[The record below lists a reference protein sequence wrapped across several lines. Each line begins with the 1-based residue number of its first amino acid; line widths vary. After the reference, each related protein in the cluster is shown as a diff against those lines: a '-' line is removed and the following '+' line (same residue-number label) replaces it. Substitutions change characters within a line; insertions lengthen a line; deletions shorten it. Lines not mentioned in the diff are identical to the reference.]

1 MGEVMELEKFKDRH
15 KGKRAFLLA
24 CGPSTNTQDLSFLD
38 GELIFGVSLGYKM
51 EVDIDYHFMGDKK
64 IASQFYEEILPLTNP
79 WFVSYGIYMEYL
91 RGKENIYYFKG
102 PNERK
107 FSTDLSDG
115 RIYGGGTSSFLA
127 MQFAYY
133 MGITEFIA
141 IGLDHWKSYEK
152 GLDVKSVGIQ
162 NPSGQPL
169 VKSMGDDEHHFTKDF
184 YGEGVE
190 YYTPTIPKIEEAYR
204 MAREAYERDG
214 RKLLN
219 ASADTALSE
228 EIIPRVDF
236 YTVFGGRDELNSY
249 E

>member
-1 MGEVMELEKFKDRH
+1 MNLKEFKNIHYGES
-15 KGKRAFLLA
+15 AFLLA
-24 CGPSTNTQDLSFLD
+24 CGPSLNDIDLSLLK
-38 GELIFGVSLGYKM
+38 GKLVFGVSLAYKVDD
-51 EVDIDYHFMGDKK
+51 VDIDYHFMGDRK
-64 IASQFYEEILPLTNP
+64 IASQFYEEILPLTNT
-79 WFVSYGIYMEYL
+79 WFVSYGIYIEYL

-115 RIYGGGTSSFLA
+115 KIYGGGTSSFLA
-127 MQFAYY
+127 MQFAYH
-133 MGITEFIA
+133 MGITELVA

-169 VKSMGDDEHHFTKDF
+169 VKSTGDDKHHFTKDF

-228 EIIPRVDF
+228 DIIPRVEF
-236 YTVFGGRDELNSY
+236 EALWR
-249 E
+249 